1 MKIRHPIFTLL
12 LVASLAATAAAAT
25 PAKKKPAAPPPP
37 APVAAPAPAPAPA
50 PPPPPAETRSPLD
63 QARGLYD
70 EARFSDAVALLER
83 ALDTGGVTG
92 DDVIQARA
100 LRARCLVKLGRRLE
114 AKEGFKAVLRID
126 RAFRLDPTVVP
137 PDEMDSFRL
146 ASQEIDSE
154 QFEAGRRFPASIA
167 IIAGRGQAVNQDL
180 ADLASSAGVEASDD
194 FAEKT
199 EFAYAVRFPLK
210 PRLSIDFEVA
220 WLEATTSDKLPA
232 DRNAHTQYTASAMPV
247 MVSVVKNFSTSPKHH
262 LNAFVGAGPVIC
274 QAILED
280 RNSLVAGRIIPTQ
293 IVGHN
298 QGWGAQVGVEFEQ
311 MLRPRLALAV
321 QARARRLDSGTLHW
335 LRSDYEIYES
345 WDASRLGERSIDFSG
360 VAASIGLRAY
370 IGY

>member
-1 MKIRHPIFTLL
+1 MKIRHPIFTLI
-12 LVASLAATAAAAT
+12 LVTTLAATAAAAT

-37 APVAAPAPAPAPA
+37 APVAAPAPAPAPVPA
-50 PPPPPAETRSPLD
+50 PPAETRSPLE
-63 QARGLYD
+63 QARALYD
-70 EARFSDAVALLER
+70 EARFPDAVALLER

-100 LRARCLVKLGRRLE
+100 MRARCLVKLGRRLE

-146 ASQEIDSE
+146 AAQEIDSE

-167 IIAGRGQAVNQDL
+167 FIAGRGQAVNQDL

-199 EFAYAVRFPLK
+199 EFAYAVRFPLR

-220 WLEATTSDKLPA
+220 WLKATASDKLPA
-232 DRNAHTQYTASAMPV
+232 DRNSHTQYTASAMPV

-298 QGWGAQVGVEFEQ
+298 QGWGGQVGVEFEQ
-311 MLRPRLALAV
+311 MLRPRLALAA